1 MEKRS
6 VLVTGS
12 TDGIGLATAIAL
24 AREGAQVILHGR
36 TREKADRARR
46 VVLAAVPKAALES
59 VSGDF
64 SSLDE
69 VRAMAVDVL
78 GRFERLHVLINNA
91 GIVTKRREESRD
103 GFELTFAVNHLAPFL
118 LTNILLDLI
127 TRSAPARIVNV
138 SSSVHSGSRLDFD
151 DLQMTRRFD
160 GFGAYGRSKL
170 ANVLFTFALARRLKG
185 TGVTANA
192 LHPGVIATKLLH
204 VNFGGG
210 ARLPPRTSRSRV

>member
-160 GFGAYGRSKL
+160 GFDAYGRSKL